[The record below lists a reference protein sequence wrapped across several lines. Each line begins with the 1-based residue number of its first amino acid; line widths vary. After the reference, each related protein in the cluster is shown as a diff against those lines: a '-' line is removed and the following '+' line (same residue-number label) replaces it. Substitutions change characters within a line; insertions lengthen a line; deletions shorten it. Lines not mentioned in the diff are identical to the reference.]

1 VVKALNDVEPYDW
14 AEFLKVRV
22 KDVAPKPPLDGITRG
37 GWKLTYT
44 EKPTDFFRAIETANK
59 QTNLT
64 YSLGVVLNR
73 EGEVVTVLW
82 DSPAFNAGLTVS
94 SKIMAVD
101 GIAYDADRLKTAIAA
116 AKDGRPIQLL
126 VKNGDHFQTLP
137 ITYRGGL
144 RYPRLE
150 RIPGTPDLLS
160 EIYKAK

>member
-1 VVKALNDVEPYDW
+1 VEPYDW
-14 AEFLKVRV
+14 AEFLKVRAR
-22 KDVAPKPPLDGITRG
+22 DVAVKPPLDGITRG
-37 GWKLTYT
+37 GWKLVYT
-44 EKPTDFFRAIETANK
+44 DKPTGYFKDIETANK
-59 QTNLT
+59 QVNLT

-73 EGEVVTVLW
+73 EGEVTSVLW

-101 GIAYDADRLKTAIAA
+101 GIVYDADRLKTAITQ

-137 ITYRGGL
+137 IVYRDGL

-150 RIPGTPDLLS
+150 RVAGKPDLLS
-160 EIYKAK
+160 EIYRAK